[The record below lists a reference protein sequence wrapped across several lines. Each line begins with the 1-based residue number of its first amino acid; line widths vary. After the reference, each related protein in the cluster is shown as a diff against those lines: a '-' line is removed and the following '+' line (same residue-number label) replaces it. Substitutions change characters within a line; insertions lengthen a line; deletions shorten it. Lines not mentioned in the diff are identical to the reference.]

1 VDFLAQVFTGLLHAL
16 EQLAVA
22 FERPGEFNRLMRR
35 LGWATSVDDASL
47 VTLAATFSS
56 ATSPFQNLENIVSQ
70 LEDGTGDPVELA
82 GQLLAGLSQV
92 LGEIR
97 GLIENPPPALP
108 PPLGDPSFWN
118 DSAVELVDTL
128 FSDCLAV
135 RRPLLQALLLLIGFI
150 DITPV
155 TPAGPNRIPYQQTT
169 VHWDRLTQLASDP
182 EGLVRSVYGWG
193 GPAFDVARFL
203 NVTWRIM
210 RATRLAARIEP
221 LDPVLAARYYDP
233 GNPALPSLG
242 QLAIPLVSH
251 ANADWSGYIE
261 FGVLLFPIPPKGQP
275 GAAPVGFAI
284 TPLAS
289 GAAVADM
296 PPGDSPFTLA
306 ISGSFQASDVF
317 AAEIRPGDVDLT
329 VNTGPAQIDASL
341 AVAGQPATPWIL
353 FGDPGGTRLE
363 VSGLAVGVEVKG
375 TAGGVEVIASG
386 GAVGSATDN
395 AADGT
400 DGATLYLD
408 FGSGDGFLQQMLGSG
423 TQQVSLSGSFNWS
436 SQAGL
441 SLSGQAKVQAVIPLH
456 VTIAGVLDLDQ
467 LDIGLTVSGSAAA
480 LVVAISGGLTL
491 GPVQATVQRVG
502 IELDLEPVPAS
513 GPPGNLDK
521 LNLGFGFKPPDGL
534 GLQLDMGLV
543 SGGGFIAFDPGK
555 GQYAGILDVMIA
567 DVVAVKVIG
576 VLDTKLPD
584 GSDGFALL
592 LIITFDLPPIQLG
605 FGFTLN
611 GVGGLGGVNRTMAQ
625 DALRAGL
632 RAHTLDA
639 ILFPPDPVAN
649 APQIISDIESFF
661 PPQQGR
667 YLFGPMLSVGWGT
680 PTLIDFEVGVILEV
694 PDPVRIAI
702 LGEIN
707 VTIPDPDVPLI
718 QIHVDVLGLID
729 FGLEKLSIDGTMFD
743 SYLLAYQLAG
753 DMALRFNWGGSP
765 NFLFSLGGFN
775 PKFSPPPDV
784 PQLARMSVSLGSGDN
799 PRLSSNS
806 YLAVTSN
813 SLQFGANVD
822 AYASAGG
829 FAVHGF
835 IGYDA
840 LFIFSPFS
848 FEIDFS
854 AGFDISYDATSLAGI
869 TLNASLSGPR
879 PWHLHGDASFNIL
892 FFSVSASIDLTWG
905 DAVPATLP
913 SAPVLPP
920 LAAALGNPGNW
931 SVALPPQASQPVT
944 LRTSQPP
951 AQTLLAHPMGAL
963 TARETVVPLDIP
975 ITQFNGAAPADG
987 NEFQITAVTLNGH
1000 AVDYTAHTEEFAIA
1014 QYTTMSD
1021 ADKLSAP
1028 SYEPFDAGVA
1038 IGAQPIAGGHDSPRT
1053 VTYQERYID
1062 DYAQQSRFGSIYT
1075 MPATVHDALA
1085 GNGAGARSPVA
1096 AGGLQRFTTPG
1107 MSSPIAVNPASYAI
1121 ASTTDLTARADILAA
1136 GTTRY
1141 EAMSVM
1147 QAYLAAHPEQQG
1159 ALQVVPA
1166 HEVAP

>member
-1 VDFLAQVFTGLLHAL
+1 MDFLAQLASGLLHIL
-16 EQLAVA
+16 GQLAIS
-22 FERPGEFNRLMRR
+22 FESPGEFNRLMRR
-35 LGWATSVDDASL
+35 LGWATSVDTAGYATL
-47 VTLAATFSS
+47 VSAFAATD
-56 ATSPFQNLENIVSQ
+56 PFEDLETIFDQ
-70 LEDGTGDPVELA
+70 LEAGTGDPLELA
-82 GQLLAGLSQV
+82 EQLLTGLTQI
-92 LGEIR
+92 LTQIR
-97 GLIENPPPALP
+97 GLIDTPPAGLP
-108 PPLGDPSFWN
+108 APLDDPGFWS
-118 DSAVELVDTL
+118 DSAVELVDTMI
-128 FSDCLAV
+128 SDYLAA
-135 RRPLLQALLLLIGFI
+135 RSPLLQALLLAIGFI
-150 DITPV
+150 DVSPATPV
-155 TPAGPNRIPYQQTT
+155 GPNRLPYLQTT

-182 EGLVRSVYGWG
+182 EGLVGSVYGWG
-193 GPAFDVARFL
+193 GPSFDVARFL
-203 NVTWRIM
+203 TVTWRIM
-210 RATRLAARIEP
+210 RGIPLAARIEP
-221 LDPVLAARYYDP
+221 LDPTLSARYYDP
-233 GNPALPSLG
+233 ANPALPSLG
-242 QLAIPLVSH
+242 QLAIPLVRS
-251 ANADWSGYIE
+251 ANADWSDYAE
-261 FGVLLFPIPPKGQP
+261 FGLLLFPIPPKGQP

-289 GAAVADM
+289 GSVAAM
-296 PPGDSPFTLA
+296 PPVDSPFTLA
-306 ISGSFQASDVF
+306 VSGSFQASDVF

-329 VNTGPAQIDASL
+329 VNSGPAQIDASL
-341 AVAGQPATPWIL
+341 AIAGQPATPWIL

-363 VSGLAVGVEVKG
+363 VSGLAAGIEVKG
-375 TAGGVEVIASG
+375 TAGGVEVIVSG
-386 GAVGSATDN
+386 GAAGQ

-400 DGATLYLD
+400 DGAALYLD

-423 TQQVSLSGSFNWS
+423 TQQVSLSGAFRWS

-441 SLSGQAKVQAVIPLH
+441 SLSGQAKMQATLPLH
-456 VTIAGVLDLDQ
+456 VTIADVLDLDE
-467 LDIGLTVSGSAAA
+467 LDIGLTVSGSGAA

-502 IELDLEPVPAS
+502 LELDLDPVPANA
-513 GPPGNLDK
+513 PPGNLDK
-521 LNLGFGFKPPDGL
+521 LNLGFAFKPPDGL
-534 GLQLDMGLV
+534 GLQLDMGLA
-543 SGGGFIAFDPGK
+543 SGGGFISFDPDK
-555 GQYAGILDVMIA
+555 GQYAGVLDVMIA

-584 GSDGFALL
+584 GSEGFSLL

-632 RAHTLDA
+632 RAHTLDS

-667 YLFGPMLSVGWGT
+667 YLFGPMLSIGWGT
-680 PTLIDFEVGVILEV
+680 PTLLDFEVGVILEV

-707 VTIPDPDVPLI
+707 VAIPDPDLPLI

-729 FGLEKLSIDGTMFD
+729 FGLQKLSIDGTMFD

-753 DMALRFNWGGSP
+753 DMALRFNWGGDP

-775 PKFSPPPDV
+775 PKFSPPPGT
-784 PQLARMSVSLGSGDN
+784 PQLARMCVSIGDGNN

-829 FAVHGF
+829 FSVHGY
-835 IGYDA
+835 IGFDA

-854 AGFDISYDATSLAGI
+854 AGFDISYDGTSLAGI

-905 DAVPATLP
+905 DSTPATLP

-931 SVALPPQASQPVT
+931 SVALPPQATQPVT

-987 NEFQITAVTLNGH
+987 SEFQITAVTLNGH
-1000 AVDYTAHTEEFAIA
+1000 AVDYVPHTEQFAIA

-1053 VTYQERYID
+1053 VSYQERYID

-1075 MPATVHDALA
+1075 MPASVHDALA

-1107 MSSPIAVNPASYAI
+1107 MSSPIAVSTASYAI
-1121 ASTTDLTARADILAA
+1121 ASTIDLTARADILASA
-1136 GTTRY
+1136 TTRY
-1141 EAMSVM
+1141 EAVSVM
-1147 QAYLAAHPEQQG
+1147 QAYLAAHPDEQG